1 MRRYLALLL
10 FIGLTWGQIK
20 MKDPFWG
27 GLILKKGQ
35 KIEYVEIGE
44 KVVLY
49 YKDSDESTASGKIK
63 RVTKEKIKLR
73 RDDNGQTLEVNYG
86 DISRIDRKVIPNK
99 ATCSCA
105 LIGSLI
111 AGGYVASIGDW
122 STGSDAF
129 AGMIITPIVAAIGGS
144 IGGILGILVDSSN
157 KYKKEYLI
165 KDGEWKLLI
174 KQKRSLLQFAL
185 PFLFK

>member
-1 MRRYLALLL
+1 MKRIFLLL
-10 FIGLTWGQIK
+10 FFGLAWAQIK
-20 MKDPFWG
+20 IKNLFWE

-49 YKDSDESTASGKIK
+49 YEDSVETKASGKIK
-63 RVTKEKIKLR
+63 RVTKEKIRLR

-86 DISRIDRKVIPNK
+86 DISRIDRKVVPNE

-111 AGGYVASIGDW
+111 AGGYIAIIGDW
-122 STGSDAF
+122 GTGSDAF

-174 KQKRSLLQFAL
+174 KQKRSLLQFSL

>member
-1 MRRYLALLL
+1 
-10 FIGLTWGQIK
+10 

-49 YKDSDESTASGKIK
+49 YKDSDEPTASGKIK

-73 RDDNGQTLEVNYG
+73 RDDNGQALEVNYG

-157 KYKKEYLI
+157 KYNKEYLI

-174 KQKRSLLQFAL
+174 KQKKSLLQFAL